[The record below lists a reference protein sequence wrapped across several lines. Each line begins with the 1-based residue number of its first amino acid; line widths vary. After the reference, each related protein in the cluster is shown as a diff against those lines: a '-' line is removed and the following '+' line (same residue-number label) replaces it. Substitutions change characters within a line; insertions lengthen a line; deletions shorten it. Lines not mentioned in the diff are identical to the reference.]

1 MGSRLGGNGTV
12 EDSLGFILGNSLE
25 ILGKLRLCFVG
36 SMGSAKPCKEMVVGC
51 WLCREAPCP
60 LGLESG
66 LQMG

>member
-36 SMGSAKPCKEMVVGC
+36 SMGSAKAMQKDGC
-51 WLCREAPCP
+51 RMLA
-60 LGLESG
+60 
-66 LQMG
+66 M